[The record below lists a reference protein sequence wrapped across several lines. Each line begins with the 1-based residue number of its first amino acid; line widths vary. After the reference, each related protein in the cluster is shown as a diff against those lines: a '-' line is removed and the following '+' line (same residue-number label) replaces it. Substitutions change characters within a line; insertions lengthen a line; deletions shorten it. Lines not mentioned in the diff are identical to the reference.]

1 MMDAG
6 TCAQSL
12 SCVWLSVDI
21 CHYIWGYLWIHVLI
35 FVDLC
40 HYICGYMSLYLS
52 KPLECTPWR
61 RKLQPTP
68 VSLPGKFHG
77 RRSLAGYSPRGHK
90 VGHDW
95 VTSLSVYNSKRG
107 HWGSLV
113 TQWLRIHLPAQETQV
128 PSLIWDD
135 PTCRRA
141 TESVHHNYWAC
152 ALEPRS
158 HAATTETPVPQS
170 LCSAARETT
179 PMRSPTHCK
188 KG

>member
-1 MMDAG
+1 MMDVCM
-6 TCAQSL
+6 CAQSL

-21 CHYIWGYLWIHVLI
+21 CHYIWGYFWIHVLV
-35 FVDLC
+35 FVD
-40 HYICGYMSLYLS
+40 ICGYMSLYLS

-77 RRSLAGYSPRGHK
+77 RRSLAGYSSRGRK

-95 VTSLSVYNSKRG
+95 VTSLRMYNSKRG
-107 HWGSLV
+107 HWGSPV
-113 TQWLRIHLPAQETQV
+113 TQWLRIHLPVQESQV
-128 PSLIWDD
+128 RSLIWED

-141 TESVHHNYWAC
+141 TEPVHDNYWAS
-152 ALEPRS
+152 ALEPRN
-158 HAATTETPVPQS
+158 HAATAEIRVPHS
-170 LCSAARETT
+170 LCSATRETT
-179 PMRSPTHCK
+179 PMRSPAHCK